1 MNNTCTLAEKEL
13 VHIWEISLAE
23 TELDLP
29 ELLSDDELA
38 RFGSISHQ
46 PSRIRFL
53 RSRAALRLILASY
66 LGRSAAGLNFIYGEN
81 GKPELAT
88 ATIPAVFFN
97 LSHTGNRCLLAVTA
111 ENNVGIDIEKFQ
123 SGRDHA
129 ALAERFFFRQESLL
143 LENNNDV
150 LFYWLWTLKEASVK
164 AFGMKLLAGLDRF
177 ECQSDGNGGFSVVD
191 KQLQQQN
198 KWSMKQWQPD
208 ANSVAAVVVDSP
220 RAEFIEKILKQEDI
234 PGFYS
239 IGRPV

>member
-1 MNNTCTLAEKEL
+1 MNNTCSLAEKDV

-53 RSRAALRLILASY
+53 RSRTALRLILASY
-66 LGRSAAGLNFIYGEN
+66 LGRSAAELDFIYGEN
-81 GKPELAT
+81 GKPELVT

-111 ENNVGIDIEKFQ
+111 ENNVGIDIELFQ

-129 ALAERFFFRQESLL
+129 ALAERFFTRKESLL
-143 LENNNDV
+143 LENNDL

-177 ECQSDGNGGFSVVD
+177 ECQFDENGGFSVVD

-208 ANSVAAVVVDSP
+208 ANSVAAVVVDSS
-220 RAEFIEKILKQEDI
+220 RAEFFEKILKQEDI